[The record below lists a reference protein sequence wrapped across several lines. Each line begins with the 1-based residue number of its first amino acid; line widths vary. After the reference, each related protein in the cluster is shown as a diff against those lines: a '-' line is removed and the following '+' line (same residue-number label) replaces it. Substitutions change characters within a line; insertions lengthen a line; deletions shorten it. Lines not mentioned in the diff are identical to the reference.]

1 MATNFNQ
8 SGTTLNW
15 TNGTGSTVTSGTM
28 LALGGLIVVAMA
40 DIADGEIGAVGTE
53 GVFALPKGS
62 NAINAGDAVDLD
74 VSASAID
81 KIGTPASGDLVGC
94 GVAWQGADA
103 GDALVMVKINAS
115 AATVTA

>member
-28 LALGGLIVVAMA
+28 LALGALLVVAMT
-40 DIADGEIGAVGTE
+40 DIADGETGAVSAE

-62 NAINAGDAVDLD
+62 NAISAGDAVDLD
-74 VSASAID
+74 VSAGAID
-81 KIGTPASGDLVGC
+81 KVAAPASGDLVGC
-94 GVAWQGADA
+94 GVAWEDA
-103 GDALVMVKINAS
+103 ASGDALVMVKINAS
-115 AATVTA
+115 AATVTS